1 MLSGCYRLTFILAI
15 FDSIYFFCPLI
26 FTSPIF
32 MHMIPKIIPGIVFTM
47 LFSEVHAQRL
57 EPGTT
62 IVIEEGTELI
72 TNSALEVRENSKL
85 VNNGTVYLANDLVNN
100 GNAAFTGKFYF
111 NGKTDQ
117 EISGS
122 DSFAF
127 TSLHLNTAN
136 KVRLNSKV
144 AIIDELILERGVLQ
158 TTVNNPVVFL
168 PVAQSPA
175 ETKDGYV
182 EGTAIMSERAVGTG
196 SLNFLGVGVSAGTDL
211 GNVGIVR
218 TTGEEA
224 ILKIGTDNS
233 IASNWVINT
242 SVEDAKGHD
251 ISLSWVPAFDN
262 NHNPDH
268 VSLFANT
275 SFDEKR
281 FVKLNDFNRVDQP
294 TVVNMMTELRTCT
307 KEELDFINRTFTL
320 AEGSALTTVSEKN
333 KITTFPNP
341 ATDHINVL
349 LENYETW
356 ATNVQV
362 KVTDAYGK
370 EIYQVV
376 YIIDGSL
383 IKISNLGSLAPGL
396 YRMFIAHGQNI
407 QVVNFVKN

>member
-1 MLSGCYRLTFILAI
+1 MNIK
-15 FDSIYFFCPLI
+15 PKLI
-26 FTSPIF
+26 
-32 MHMIPKIIPGIVFTM
+32 HGIVLTI
-47 LFSEVHAQRL
+47 LFSDVQAQSL
-57 EPGTT
+57 EAGTTLTIEPGTT
-62 IVIEEGTELI
+62 LT
-72 TNSALEVRENSKL
+72 TNRTLEINQDSKL
-85 VNNGTVYLANDLVNN
+85 LNN
-100 GNAAFTGKFYF
+100 GNIYLGGDLINNGDKELSGRFYMEGKS
-111 NGKTDQ
+111 DQ
-117 EISGS
+117 QIDGA
-122 DSFAF
+122 DSFSF
-127 TSLHLNTAN
+127 KYLHLNTAS
-136 KVRLNSKV
+136 KVGVNSKI
-144 AIIDELILERGVLQ
+144 AIIDELVLERGVLQ
-158 TTVNNPVVFL
+158 TSETNPVVFL
-168 PVAQSPA
+168 STAQSPA

-182 EGTAIMSERAVGTG
+182 EGTAIMNERAVGTG
-196 SLNFLGVGVSAGTDL
+196 SLNFPGGGISAGTDL

-262 NHNPDH
+262 NHNPDN

-275 SFDEKR
+275 SFDKER
-281 FVKLNDFNRVDQP
+281 FVKLNDFNRVAQP
-294 TVVNMMTELRTCT
+294 TVVNMVTELRTCT

-320 AEGSALTTVSEKN
+320 AEGIALTTVSEKN

-341 ATDHINVL
+341 ATDYINVL

-362 KVTDAYGK
+362 KVTDAFGK
-370 EIYQVV
+370 EISQVV

-396 YRMFIAHGQNI
+396 YRMFIAHGQNV

>member
-1 MLSGCYRLTFILAI
+1 MHIK
-15 FDSIYFFCPLI
+15 PKLI
-26 FTSPIF
+26 
-32 MHMIPKIIPGIVFTM
+32 HGIVLTI
-47 LFSEVHAQRL
+47 LFSDVQAQSL
-57 EPGTT
+57 EAGTTLTIEPGTT
-62 IVIEEGTELI
+62 LT
-72 TNSALEVRENSKL
+72 TNRTLEINQGSKL
-85 VNNGTVYLANDLVNN
+85 LNN
-100 GNAAFTGKFYF
+100 GNIYLGGDLINNGDKELSGRFYMEGKS
-111 NGKTDQ
+111 DQ
-117 EISGS
+117 QIDGA
-122 DSFAF
+122 DSFSF
-127 TSLHLNTAN
+127 KYLHLNTAN
-136 KVRLNSKV
+136 KVSANSKI
-144 AIIDELILERGVLQ
+144 AIVDELVLERGVLQ
-158 TTVNNPVVFL
+158 TSETHPVVFL
-168 PVAQSPA
+168 PTAQSPA

-182 EGTAIMSERAVGTG
+182 EGTAIMNERAVGTG
-196 SLNFLGVGVSAGTDL
+196 SLNFMGVGISAGTDL

-262 NHNPDH
+262 NHNPDN

-275 SFDEKR
+275 SFDKER
-281 FVKLNDFNRVDQP
+281 FVKLNDFNRVAQP
-294 TVVNMMTELRTCT
+294 TVVNMVTELRTCT

-320 AEGSALTTVSEKN
+320 AEGIALTTVSEKN

-341 ATDHINVL
+341 ATDYINVL

-370 EIYQVV
+370 EISQVV

-396 YRMFIAHGQNI
+396 YRMFIAHGQNA